1 LRRQSRR
8 SNVIVQTRQEESAM
22 RMTGGEALAKQLQRE
37 GVRVVFGLPG
47 VQLYGAMA
55 ALRDE
60 KDIRFILTRHEQATT
75 YMADGYARAGGGV
88 GVALVVPGPGVLNAG
103 AGLSTAYSCSSP
115 VFLVAG
121 QVPKRYLGKDVGVL
135 HEINEQLDVVKPVTK
150 WRKRVLEVGE
160 IPAAVQE
167 AFRQLK
173 TGRPRPVHLEIPPD
187 TLEDE
192 GEAELLPA
200 VTVARTAAP
209 VADIERAARVLL
221 DATRPIIY
229 AGGGVHAS
237 GAHEALAAV
246 AEYLQAGVV
255 QSAEGKGSVS
265 DQSDLALGAAL
276 WPKNPLREYLDAAD
290 TIFVVGSRCAVAG
303 FQPTQK
309 IVQLDVD
316 AEEIG
321 RNHPVAAGLV
331 GDARLTL
338 ERLLERLR
346 TDAPP
351 KPSRKREREQLREA
365 VAALDTQ
372 EPNHSILASLR
383 AGTPEDAIVI
393 AGMTQIGYYSRPF
406 WPVYRPRTYL
416 TSSYSGNLGFEVPTA
431 LGAKVA
437 RPERAVICITGDGG
451 FMYNSQE
458 LSTAAREKVNA
469 VIVLFNDEAYGNVAR
484 DLDESWGGTH
494 GASVTN
500 PDFMK
505 LADAYGVVGMRA
517 TKPTE
522 VGDLVRKAVGLDRP
536 VLIEVRVGRMARP
549 AFFAPMKAPAKYQK
563 R

>member
-8 SNVIVQTRQEESAM
+8 SNVIVHTREEDSVM
-22 RMTGGEALAKQLQRE
+22 RMTGGEALAKQLHRE

-55 ALRDE
+55 ALREE

-135 HEINEQLDVVKPVTK
+135 HEINEQLDVVKPITK
-150 WRKRVLEVGE
+150 WRKRVLEVSE
-160 IPAAVQE
+160 IPGAVQE

-192 GEAELLPA
+192 GEAELLPSL
-200 VTVARTAAP
+200 TVARTAAP
-209 VADIERAARVLL
+209 DADIERATRVLL

-237 GAHEALAAV
+237 GAHEVLTAV

-255 QSAEGKGSVS
+255 QSAEGKGAVS
-265 DQSDLALGAAL
+265 DHSDLALGAAL

-290 TIFVVGSRCAVAG
+290 TILVVGSRCAVAA
-303 FQPTQK
+303 FQPNQK

-316 AEEIG
+316 GEEIG
-321 RNHPVAAGLV
+321 RNHPVVVGLV
-331 GDARLTL
+331 GDAKLTL

-351 KPSRKREREQLREA
+351 RPSRKREREQLRD
-365 VAALDTQ
+365 ALTAMDTQ
-372 EPNHSILASLR
+372 EPNHSILAALR

-431 LGAKVA
+431 LGVKVA
-437 RPERAVICITGDGG
+437 RPERSVVCVTGDGG

-458 LSTAAREKVNA
+458 LSTAAREKINV

-484 DLDESWGGTH
+484 DLDESWGGSH
-494 GASVTN
+494 GAAVTN
-500 PDFMK
+500 PDFLK

-517 TKPTE
+517 VKPTD
-522 VGDLVRKAVGLDRP
+522 VGDLVRKAVTLDRP

-549 AFFAPMKAPAKYQK
+549 AFFAPLKAPAKYQ

>member
-1 LRRQSRR
+1 
-8 SNVIVQTRQEESAM
+8 
-22 RMTGGEALAKQLQRE
+22 
-37 GVRVVFGLPG
+37 
-47 VQLYGAMA
+47 
-55 ALRDE
+55 
-60 KDIRFILTRHEQATT
+60 
-75 YMADGYARAGGGV
+75 MADGYARAGGGI

-135 HEINEQLDVVKPVTK
+135 HEINEQLDVVKPITK
-150 WRKRVLEVGE
+150 WRKRVLEVAD

-192 GEAELLPA
+192 GEAELLPP
-200 VTVARTAAP
+200 VTVERTAAP
-209 VADIERAARVLL
+209 DADIERAARVLL
-221 DATRPIIY
+221 GGTRPIIY

-237 GAHEALAAV
+237 GAHEVLVAV
-246 AEYLQAGVV
+246 AEYLQAGIV
-255 QSAEGKGSVS
+255 QSAEGKGAAS
-265 DQSDLALGAAL
+265 DHNDLSLGAAL

-290 TIFVVGSRCAVAG
+290 VVLVVGSRCALAA
-303 FQPTQK
+303 FQPHQK
-309 IVQLDVD
+309 IVQIDVD
-316 AEEIG
+316 GEEIG
-321 RNHPVAAGLV
+321 RNHPTAAGLV
-331 GDARLTL
+331 GDARATL

-351 KPSRKREREQLREA
+351 RRTRKTERERLREA
-365 VAALDTQ
+365 LAALDTQ
-372 EPNHSILASLR
+372 EQNHSILKAVR

-437 RPERAVICITGDGG
+437 RPERAVVCITGDGG

-458 LSTAAREKVNA
+458 LSTAAREKINA
-469 VIVLFNDEAYGNVAR
+469 VIVLFNDNAYGNVAR
-484 DLDESWGGTH
+484 DLDESWGGSH
-494 GASVTN
+494 GAAVTN

-505 LADAYGVVGMRA
+505 LADAYGVVGLRA
-517 TKPTE
+517 AKPTD
-522 VGDLVRKAVGLDRP
+522 VGDLVRKAVTLDRP
-536 VLIEVRVGRMARP
+536 VLIEVPVGRMARP
-549 AFFAPMKAPAKYQK
+549 AFFAPLKSPEKYQK

>member
-1 LRRQSRR
+1 
-8 SNVIVQTRQEESAM
+8 M

-121 QVPKRYLGKDVGVL
+121 QVPRRYLGKDVGVL

-150 WRKRVLEVGE
+150 WRNRVLEVGE

-187 TLEDE
+187 TLEEE

-209 VADIERAARVLL
+209 DADIERAARVLL

-276 WPKNPLREYLDAAD
+276 WPKNPLRDYLDAAD

-338 ERLLERLR
+338 ERMLERLR

-458 LSTAAREKVNA
+458 LSTAAREKINA

-517 TKPTE
+517 TKPTD
-522 VGDLVRKAVGLDRP
+522 VGDLVRKAVGMDRP